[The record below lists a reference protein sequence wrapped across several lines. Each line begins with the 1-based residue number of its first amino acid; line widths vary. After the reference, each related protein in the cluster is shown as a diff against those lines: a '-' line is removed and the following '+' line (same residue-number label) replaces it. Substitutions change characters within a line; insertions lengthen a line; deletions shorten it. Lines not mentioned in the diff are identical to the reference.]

1 MTKKEE
7 SSNNNTIV
15 RVMGQGQYRVNEEIV
30 KKINDIDNAIVQ
42 ILQNADKSDD
52 QEFKTKIGHL
62 VQIITSEGQRLD
74 DKEIVESHIIVPDS
88 DISIDEAKKVFKGEG
103 IIPDP

>member
-1 MTKKEE
+1 MTKREE
-7 SSNNNTIV
+7 SSSNTIV
-15 RVMGQGQYRVNEEIV
+15 RIMGLGQYKVNEEIV
-30 KKINDIDNAIVQ
+30 KNINDIDNAIVQ

-52 QEFKTKIGHL
+52 QEFKTKIGNL
-62 VQIITSEGQRLD
+62 VQIITSKGQRLD
-74 DKEIVESHIIVPDS
+74 DKEIVESDIIVPDS

>member
-1 MTKKEE
+1 MTKREE
-7 SSNNNTIV
+7 SSNTIV
-15 RVMGQGQYRVNEEIV
+15 RIMGQGQYKVNEEIV
-30 KKINDIDNAIVQ
+30 KNINDIDNAIVQ

-52 QEFKTKIGHL
+52 QEFKTKIGNL
-62 VQIITSEGQRLD
+62 VQIITSKGQRLD
-74 DKEIVESHIIVPDS
+74 DKEIVESDIIVPDS

>member
-1 MTKKEE
+1 MTKRVE
-7 SSNNNTIV
+7 SSNTIV
-15 RVMGQGQYRVNEEIV
+15 RIMGQGQYKVNEEIV
-30 KKINDIDNAIVQ
+30 RNINDIDNAIVQ

-52 QEFKTKIGHL
+52 REFKTKIGHL
-62 VQIITSEGQRLD
+62 VQIITSKGQRLD
-74 DKEIVESHIIVPDS
+74 DKEIVESDIIVPDS

>member
-1 MTKKEE
+1 MTKRVE
-7 SSNNNTIV
+7 SSNTIV
-15 RVMGQGQYRVNEEIV
+15 RIMGQGQYKVNEEIV
-30 KKINDIDNAIVQ
+30 KNINDIDNAIVQ

-52 QEFKTKIGHL
+52 QEFKTKIGNL
-62 VQIITSEGQRLD
+62 VQIITSKGQRLA
-74 DKEIVESHIIVPDS
+74 DKEIVESDIIVPDS

>member
-1 MTKKEE
+1 MTKREE
-7 SSNNNTIV
+7 SSNTIV
-15 RVMGQGQYRVNEEIV
+15 RIMGKGQYKVNEETV

-42 ILQNADKSDD
+42 ILQNADRSDD
-52 QEFKTKIGHL
+52 REFKTKIADL
-62 VQIITSEGQRLD
+62 VQIIISKGQRLD
-74 DKEIVESHIIVPDS
+74 DKEIVESDIIVPDS

>member
-1 MTKKEE
+1 MTKREE
-7 SSNNNTIV
+7 SSNTIV
-15 RVMGQGQYRVNEEIV
+15 RIMGQGQYKVNEEIV
-30 KKINDIDNAIVQ
+30 KNINDIDNAIVQ

-62 VQIITSEGQRLD
+62 VQIITSKGQRLD
-74 DKEIVESHIIVPDS
+74 DKEIVESDIIVPDS
-88 DISIDEAKKVFKGEG
+88 DISIDEAKKVFKGDG

>member
-1 MTKKEE
+1 MTKREE
-7 SSNNNTIV
+7 SSNTIV
-15 RVMGQGQYRVNEEIV
+15 RIMGQGQYKVNEEIV
-30 KKINDIDNAIVQ
+30 RNINDIDNAIVQ

-52 QEFKTKIGHL
+52 QEFKTKIGNL
-62 VQIITSEGQRLD
+62 VQIITSKGQRLD
-74 DKEIVESHIIVPDS
+74 DKEIVESDIIVPDS

>member
-1 MTKKEE
+1 MTRREE
-7 SSNNNTIV
+7 SSNTIV
-15 RVMGQGQYRVNEEIV
+15 RIMGLGQYKVNEEIV
-30 KKINDIDNAIVQ
+30 KNINDIDNAIVQ

-52 QEFKTKIGHL
+52 QEFKTKIGNL
-62 VQIITSEGQRLD
+62 VQIITSKGQRLD
-74 DKEIVESHIIVPDS
+74 DKEIVESDIIVPDS

>member
-1 MTKKEE
+1 MTKREE
-7 SSNNNTIV
+7 SSNTIV
-15 RVMGQGQYRVNEEIV
+15 RIMGQGQYKVNEEIV
-30 KKINDIDNAIVQ
+30 RNINDIDNAIVQ

-62 VQIITSEGQRLD
+62 VQIITSKGQRLD
-74 DKEIVESHIIVPDS
+74 DKEIVESDIIVPDS

>member
-1 MTKKEE
+1 MTKREE
-7 SSNNNTIV
+7 SSNTIV
-15 RVMGQGQYRVNEEIV
+15 RIMGQGQYKVNEEIV
-30 KKINDIDNAIVQ
+30 KNINDIDNAIVQ

-62 VQIITSEGQRLD
+62 VQIITSKGQRLD
-74 DKEIVESHIIVPDS
+74 DKEIVESDIIVPDS

>member
-1 MTKKEE
+1 MTKREE
-7 SSNNNTIV
+7 SSNTIV
-15 RVMGQGQYRVNEEIV
+15 RIMGQGQYKVNEEIV
-30 KKINDIDNAIVQ
+30 KNINDIDNVIVQ

-62 VQIITSEGQRLD
+62 VQIITSKGQRLD
-74 DKEIVESHIIVPDS
+74 DKEIVESDIIVPDS